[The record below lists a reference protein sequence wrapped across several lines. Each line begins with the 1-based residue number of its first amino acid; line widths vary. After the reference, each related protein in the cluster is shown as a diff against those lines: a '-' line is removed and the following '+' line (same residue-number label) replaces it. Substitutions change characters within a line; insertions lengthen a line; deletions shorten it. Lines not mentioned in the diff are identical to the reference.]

1 MAVRSAILPL
11 PLSVRAWLGV
21 ARSVRIYYGS
31 RERMRRMSAFYRR
44 FLEPG
49 QLVFDIGSHVGDRVA
64 AFHRIGCRVV
74 AVEPQPAAFRFLK
87 AIYGRRE
94 RVTLVNAAMSDR
106 PGTLPLRLNLANP
119 TISTASSAFIDAA
132 QGAQGW
138 EGQRWEEVVEVP
150 ATTMDEL
157 IAAHGL
163 PAFAKIDVEGFEL
176 EVLKG
181 LSQPLAALSF
191 EFTTIQRPVAQ
202 RCLDRLVT
210 LGFDGYDFAR
220 GETMTMAFGD
230 WVPAGRMSEYL
241 AGLPHRANAGDVYC
255 RSAPPVA
262 R

>member
-1 MAVRSAILPL
+1 MQSLPR
-11 PLSVRAWLGV
+11 SVREWLGV

-31 RERMRRMSAFYRR
+31 RERMRRMTALYRR

-87 AIYGRRE
+87 AVYGRRE
-94 RVTLVNAAMSDR
+94 RISLVNAAMSDR

-138 EGQRWEEVVEVP
+138 EGQKWEEVVEVP

-157 IAAHGL
+157 IAAHGA

-181 LSQPLAALSF
+181 LSQPLPALSF
-191 EFTTIQRPVAQ
+191 EFTTIQRDVAEA
-202 RCLDRLVT
+202 CVARLMA
-210 LGFDGYDFAR
+210 LGAYRFNVALGESAEFSFAGSISADELIAHLR
-220 GETMTMAFGD
+220 T
-230 WVPAGRMSEYL
+230 
-241 AGLPHRANAGDVYC
+241 LPHDANSGDVYATL
-255 RSAPPVA
+255 RS
-262 R
+262 